1 VLLRLTV
8 LGTPSNLS
16 PLNRFGERHVTDLER
31 LFRLLVQEMA
41 GSDPARLHRPVTI
54 TELSAELVPYRVFR
68 RTLELQTAED
78 YDALLLRFLSGEE
91 GLVRMTAEPVGER
104 MALEARS
111 VNPDLGVLREFG
123 RATFALAPEKLAR
136 VVSEGIPAAAR
147 RSTTVTARP
156 STPAAEPPV
165 RAPVA
170 PPHPPPPSPRG
181 GEGEVEDELP
191 LDDLRLSMPELD
203 EMVSRHMALPPTPVA
218 PLEPPR
224 RISGASR
231 CSFCGGQ
238 LPMGRSV
245 NFCPFCGQNQ
255 SLTQCPL
262 CQAEVEIGWRHC
274 VNCGAVVGE

>member
-1 VLLRLTV
+1 
-8 LGTPSNLS
+8 
-16 PLNRFGERHVTDLER
+16 VTDLER

-91 GLVRMTAEPVGER
+91 GLVRMTTEPVAER

-147 RSTTVTARP
+147 RSTTVAARP
-156 STPAAEPPV
+156 STPA
-165 RAPVA
+165 
-170 PPHPPPPSPRG
+170 PHPPTPAPRS
-181 GEGEVEDELP
+181 GEVELPDELP

-238 LPMGRSV
+238 LPLGRSV